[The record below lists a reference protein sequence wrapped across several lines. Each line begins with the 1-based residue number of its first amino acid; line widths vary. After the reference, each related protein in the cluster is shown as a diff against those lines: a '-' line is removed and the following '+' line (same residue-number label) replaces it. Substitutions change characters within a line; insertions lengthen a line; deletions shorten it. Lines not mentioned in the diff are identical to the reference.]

1 MTTRQLVTTLV
12 LLALL
17 LLSWWGMRVGW
28 EHRRRR
34 TEDAAPAL
42 PAVPDDPGPVTS
54 GPFEAAYVSSTRAG
68 DWLDRVVAHD
78 LGVRSP
84 AEVSVHASGLVV
96 RRTGARDLFVPAAS
110 LRGAT
115 TAPGIAGKVVGR
127 DGIVVVTWL
136 PPGGDD
142 ERGLDTG
149 LHPRRAA
156 DRDALVAAVAAL
168 IPDTPAAQR
177 GTQEKP

>member
-84 AEVSVHASGLVV
+84 AEVSVHASGLRLRRGEDGRLGFERSFRFEYSEDGQDRHVGRLVIRGDRLVAFSGPV
-96 RRTGARDLFVPAAS
+96 RR
-110 LRGAT
+110 
-115 TAPGIAGKVVGR
+115 AGVHV
-127 DGIVVVTWL
+127 
-136 PPGGDD
+136 
-142 ERGLDTG
+142 
-149 LHPRRAA
+149 LH
-156 DRDALVAAVAAL
+156 
-168 IPDTPAAQR
+168 
-177 GTQEKP
+177 

>member
-1 MTTRQLVTTLV
+1 MTTRQLVTALLMLV
-12 LLALL
+12 IL

-34 TEDAAPAL
+34 TQELAPAL
-42 PAVPDDPGPVTS
+42 PAVPQDLGPVTC
-54 GPFEAAYVSSTRAG
+54 GPFEAVYVSSTREG

-84 AEVSVHASGLVV
+84 AKVSVHATGVLV
-96 RRTGARDLFVPAAS
+96 RRTGAQDLFVPAAS
-110 LRGAT
+110 LRGVT

-127 DGIVVVTWL
+127 DGIVVVAWA
-136 PPGGDD
+136 PPGTDD
-142 ERGLDTG
+142 ERGLDSG
-149 LHPRRAA
+149 LHPRHPA
-156 DRDALVAAVAAL
+156 DREALVAAVAAL
-168 IPDTPAAQR
+168 IRDTPAATS